1 VVSNAGRGPTIQT
14 MLIKFGS
21 AVFYLGLAV
30 ATAGFLV
37 DKAEN
42 IPWAL
47 RVVAPSYVRASEG
60 LASLQIKGSLSPG
73 EAGFTELET
82 IVRRE
87 AEAKRVAGQLASQKI
102 VKFTRKTGTLSF
114 AEPRAAEVIPIEIA
128 LSSDKVD
135 WELAS
140 LRARTDELK
149 RTFLFRLSFVIF
161 LLGITL
167 TLGGRAIENRGK
179 RPKVLEVPSP
189 PSDSARDSPPS
200 L

>member
-1 VVSNAGRGPTIQT
+1 

-21 AVFYLGLAV
+21 AVFYLGLVV
-30 ATAGFLV
+30 ATAGYLV

-42 IPWAL
+42 IPGAM
-47 RVVAPSYVRASEG
+47 RVVAPSYARASQG
-60 LASLQIKGSLSPG
+60 LATLQVKGGLSPG
-73 EAGFTELET
+73 ETGFTELES

-102 VKFTRKTGTLSF
+102 VRFTRKTGTLSF
-114 AEPRAAEVIPIEIA
+114 AETRPAEVIPIEIA

-135 WELAS
+135 WDLSS
-140 LRARTDELK
+140 LRERTSELR
-149 RTFLFRLSFVIF
+149 RTFLVRLSFVIF

-167 TLGGRAIENRGK
+167 TWGGRAIENRGK
-179 RPKVLEVPSP
+179 RPKVLVAPPP
-189 PSDSARDSPPS
+189 PSDSVRDSPPS